1 MSAADVRIEEVAAR
15 FDMGDPALAEDP
27 YPLYARF
34 RRECPVARSERYGGY
49 WILSRYEDV
58 HFACQHPEIFSSY
71 PNPIPANLG
80 ATGPLIPLEVD
91 PPDHAK
97 YRQILAPLFA
107 PARIDRLEGD
117 VRKTVHE
124 LIDGFAGR
132 GECDFVAE
140 LAKPLPSIMFLRLMG
155 WPQEDAGL
163 FLEWTDKIVHGVPGD
178 SEASQQVREECGM
191 ALYGYFAEILDARA
205 AQRQDDIVSVLLDA
219 SFGGERPLN
228 QFEILDIIFLLLIA
242 GLDTTTST
250 LANAMVFLAEHPE
263 HRRQIVDD
271 PAIIPHAV
279 EELLRLESPIGP
291 GRRLTQDLT
300 MHGVAMAENDRV
312 LLLMGAT
319 GRDETEFPD
328 PDEVAFRRYPNR
340 HLAFGGGAH
349 RCLGSH
355 LGRMELRVALE
366 EIHQRIPDYRI
377 APGTRPLRRLSHVRG
392 TDELMLVFTPQGSG
406 RVQESAT
413 LGEEA

>member
-1 MSAADVRIEEVAAR
+1 MTRIDRPIEEIAAQ
-15 FDMGDPALAEDP
+15 FDMGAPEWADDP
-27 YPLYARF
+27 YPVYERF
-34 RRECPVARSERYGGY
+34 RRECPVAHSDVYEGY

-107 PARIDRLEGD
+107 PARIDALEAD
-117 VRKTVHE
+117 VRATVNE
-124 LIDGFAGR
+124 LIDR
-132 GECDFVAE
+132 FVALGRCEFVSE

-178 SEASQQVREECGM
+178 PEASQRVREECGL
-191 ALYGYFAEILDARA
+191 ALYTYFAEILDARTEE
-205 AQRQDDIVSVLLDA
+205 RQDDIVSILLDA
-219 SFGGERPLN
+219 NFGGERPLN

-250 LANAMVFLAEHPE
+250 LANAMVFLAEHPD
-263 HRRQIVDD
+263 HRQEIVSD
-271 PAIIPHAV
+271 PSIIPHAV

-291 GRRLTQDLT
+291 GRRLTQDFT
-300 MHGVAMAENDRV
+300 MHGVDMKKDDRV

-319 GRDETEFPD
+319 GRDDAEFPKA
-328 PDEVAFRRYPNR
+328 DEVDFSRYPNR

-349 RCLGSH
+349 RCLGSY
-355 LGRMELRVALE
+355 LGRLELRVALE
-366 EIHQRIPDYRI
+366 EIHRRFPDYRMV
-377 APGTRPLRRLSHVRG
+377 PGTRPVRRLSNVRG
-392 TDELMLVFTPQGSG
+392 TDELHLEFTP
-406 RVQESAT
+406 SAAG
-413 LGEEA
+413 GEPREERR